1 VRWSRW
7 LRRRDR
13 AGRVLAVGG
22 RVAELSATA
31 PDGRRYV
38 RAAAVNQAL
47 VEVGGGWSW
56 VGRLYRLPPVAW
68 LEDAVYGWVAR
79 HRATLARFW
88 GDPPELS

>member
-1 VRWSRW
+1 MKGTDGRNQAD
-7 LRRRDR
+7 RRRD
-13 AGRVLAVGG
+13 
-22 RVAELSATA
+22 
-31 PDGRRYV
+31 P
-38 RAAAVNQAL
+38 AAVNQAL